1 MIISPRVL
9 MKGQLASDER
19 GTSFMT
25 VMLLILIIGALGVA
39 ALTMTGMENSMA
51 GAIRMV
57 EEGTDAAEACVGTA
71 VRAIRLTI
79 DDPQMTGPAAVL
91 LAPQGPVPV
100 GNQAVFTQEIN
111 GTLRNNVDIA
121 VKADGRTKQDPN
133 LEMNVNGYAVYGDI
147 DFLYSKRRTGSDFA
161 DQDHPTYDQYY
172 RVDCVAANAATGATS
187 RVIVTFDCLNTTG
200 EGCMK
205 RGDNG

>member
-1 MIISPRVL
+1 MIIPSAIP
-9 MKGQLASDER
+9 MKTGVASNER

-25 VMLLILIIGALGVA
+25 VMLLMLIIGALGVA

-51 GAIRMV
+51 GSLRMV
-57 EEGTDAAEACVGTA
+57 EEGTDAAEACVGSA

-91 LAPQGPVPV
+91 IAPQGPVPAA
-100 GNQAVFTQEIN
+100 NQGVFTQEIN
-111 GTLRNNVDIA
+111 GTLRNNADIA
-121 VKADGRTKQDPN
+121 VGAGNAPN
-133 LEMNVNGYAVYGDI
+133 LVMNVNGYVVNGDI

-161 DQDHPTYDQYY
+161 DPDKPTYDQYY
-172 RVDCVAANAATGATS
+172 RIDCLAANAATGATS

-200 EGCMK
+200 EGCVK
-205 RGDNG
+205 RGSNG

>member
-1 MIISPRVL
+1 MKISH
-9 MKGQLASDER
+9 MASSGVWPLNNER

-25 VMLLILIIGALGVA
+25 VMLLMLIIGALGVA

-51 GAIRMV
+51 GAVRMV
-57 EEGTDAAEACVGTA
+57 EEGTDAAEACVGSA

-79 DDPQMTGPAAVL
+79 EDPEMNDMAAVL
-91 LAPQGPVPV
+91 IAPQGPVPAL
-100 GNQAVFTQEIN
+100 NQTVFSQEIS
-111 GTLRNNVDIA
+111 GTLRNHSDIA
-121 VKADGRTKQDPN
+121 VGAGNAPN
-133 LEMNVNGYAVYGDI
+133 LVMNVNGYVVNGDI

-161 DQDHPTYDQYY
+161 DPEKPTYDQFY

-200 EGCMK
+200 EGCVK
-205 RGDNG
+205 RATNG

>member
-1 MIISPRVL
+1 MFFSDVIPH
-9 MKGQLASDER
+9 KGRLFIDER

-25 VMLLILIIGALGVA
+25 VMLVMLFIGALGVA

-51 GAIRMV
+51 GAVRMV
-57 EEGTDAAEACVGTA
+57 EEGTDAAEACVGSA

-79 DDPQMTGPAAVL
+79 EDPQMTGPAAAL
-91 LAPQGPVPV
+91 IAPQGPVPTT
-100 GNQAVFTQEIN
+100 NQAVFTQEIN
-111 GTLRNNVDIA
+111 GTLRNYADIA
-121 VKADGRTKQDPN
+121 IGAGNAPN
-133 LEMNVNGYAVYGDI
+133 LVMNVNGYVVNGDI

-161 DQDHPTYDQYY
+161 DPDKPTYDQYY

-200 EGCMK
+200 EGCVK
-205 RGDNG
+205 RANNG

>member
-1 MIISPRVL
+1 MLTFRVTPTIGRL
-9 MKGQLASDER
+9 CRDEC

-25 VMLLILIIGALGVA
+25 VMLLMLIIGALGVA

-51 GAIRMV
+51 GAVRMV

-79 DDPQMTGPAAVL
+79 EDPQMTGPAAAL
-91 LAPQGPVPV
+91 IAPQGPVPAL
-100 GNQAVFTQEIN
+100 NQGVFTQEIN
-111 GTLRNNVDIA
+111 GTLRNHSDIA
-121 VKADGRTKQDPN
+121 VGAGNAPN
-133 LEMNVNGYAVYGDI
+133 LVMNVNGYVVNGDI

-161 DQDHPTYDQYY
+161 DPDKPTFDQFY

-187 RVIVTFDCLNTTG
+187 RVIVTFDCLNNTG
-200 EGCMK
+200 EGCVK
-205 RGDNG
+205 RANNG

>member
-1 MIISPRVL
+1 MWTLCAATTESWL
-9 MKGQLASDER
+9 LGNER

-25 VMLLILIIGALGVA
+25 VMLLMLIIGALGVA

-51 GAIRMV
+51 GAVRMV
-57 EEGTDAAEACVGTA
+57 EEGTDAAEACVGSA

-79 DDPQMTGPAAVL
+79 EDPQMTGPAAAL
-91 LAPQGPVPV
+91 IAPQGPVPAL
-100 GNQAVFTQEIN
+100 NQGVFTQEIN
-111 GTLRNNVDIA
+111 GTLRNYTDIA
-121 VKADGRTKQDPN
+121 VGTGNAPN
-133 LEMNVNGYAVYGDI
+133 LVMNVNGYVVNGDI

-161 DQDHPTYDQYY
+161 DPDKPTYDQFY

-200 EGCMK
+200 EGCVK
-205 RGDNG
+205 RANNG

>member
-1 MIISPRVL
+1 MAISTAML
-9 MKGQLASDER
+9 MRNRTASNER

-25 VMLLILIIGALGVA
+25 VMLLMLIIGALGVA

-57 EEGTDAAEACVGTA
+57 EEGTDAAEACVGSA

-91 LAPQGPVPV
+91 IAPQGPVPAA
-100 GNQAVFTQEIN
+100 NQGVFTQEIN
-111 GTLRNNVDIA
+111 GTLRNNADIA
-121 VKADGRTKQDPN
+121 VGAGNAPN
-133 LEMNVNGYAVYGDI
+133 LVMNVNGYVVNGDI

-161 DQDHPTYDQYY
+161 DPDKPTYDQYY
-172 RVDCVAANAATGATS
+172 RIDCLAANAATGATS
-187 RVIVTFDCLNTTG
+187 RVIATFDCLNTTG
-200 EGCMK
+200 EGCVK
-205 RGDNG
+205 RGNNG

>member
-1 MIISPRVL
+1 MIISPKVL
-9 MKGQLASDER
+9 TKSLFASNER

-25 VMLLILIIGALGVA
+25 VMLLMLIIGALGVA

-57 EEGTDAAEACVGTA
+57 EEGTDAAEACVGSA

-79 DDPQMTGPAAVL
+79 DDPQMTGPAAAL
-91 LAPQGPVPV
+91 IAPQGPVPAA
-100 GNQAVFTQEIN
+100 NQGVFTQEIN
-111 GTLRNNVDIA
+111 GTLRNNADVA
-121 VKADGRTKQDPN
+121 VGAGNAPN
-133 LEMNVNGYAVYGDI
+133 LVMNVNGYVVNGDI

-161 DQDHPTYDQYY
+161 DPDKPTYDQYY
-172 RVDCVAANAATGATS
+172 RVDCLAANAATGATS

-200 EGCMK
+200 EGCVK
-205 RGDNG
+205 RGNNG

>member
-1 MIISPRVL
+1 MAIYRFLST
-9 MKGQLASDER
+9 KGLLSTDER

-25 VMLLILIIGALGVA
+25 VMLLMLIIGALGVA

-57 EEGTDAAEACVGTA
+57 EEGTAAAEACVGSA

-79 DDPQMTGPAAVL
+79 DDPDMTGPAAAL
-91 LAPQGPVPV
+91 IAPQGPVPAA
-100 GNQAVFTQEIN
+100 NQAVFSQEIN
-111 GTLRNNVDIA
+111 GTLRNNPDIA
-121 VKADGRTKQDPN
+121 VGAGNAPN
-133 LEMNVNGYAVYGDI
+133 LVMNVNGYTVNGDI
-147 DFLYSKRRTGSDFA
+147 DFLYSKRRVGSDFA
-161 DQDHPTYDQYY
+161 DAEKPTYDQYY

-200 EGCMK
+200 EGCVK
-205 RGDNG
+205 RSANGT

>member
-1 MIISPRVL
+1 MIISWKVPTLSQVARN
-9 MKGQLASDER
+9 EH

-51 GAIRMV
+51 GALRMV

-79 DDPQMTGPAAVL
+79 EDPDMTGPAATL
-91 LAPQGPVPV
+91 IAPQGPVPAS
-100 GNQAVFTQEIN
+100 NQAVFSQEIN
-111 GTLRNNVDIA
+111 GTLRNNSDIA
-121 VKADGRTKQDPN
+121 IGTGNAPN
-133 LEMNVNGYAVYGDI
+133 LVMNVNGYVVNGDI

-161 DQDHPTYDQYY
+161 DPDKPTYDQYY
-172 RVDCVAANAATGATS
+172 RVDCLAANAATGATS
-187 RVIVTFDCLNTTG
+187 RVIATFDCLNTTG
-200 EGCMK
+200 EGCVK
-205 RGDNG
+205 RSANGT

>member
-1 MIISPRVL
+1 MIISRKVL
-9 MKGQLASDER
+9 TTSQLANNER

-25 VMLLILIIGALGVA
+25 VMLLMLIIGALGVA

-57 EEGTDAAEACVGTA
+57 EEGTDAAEACVGSA

-79 DDPQMTGPAAVL
+79 DDPQMTGPAAAL
-91 LAPQGPVPV
+91 IAPQGPVPAA
-100 GNQAVFTQEIN
+100 NQAVFTQEIN
-111 GTLRNNVDIA
+111 GTLRNNADVA
-121 VKADGRTKQDPN
+121 VGAGNAPN
-133 LEMNVNGYAVYGDI
+133 LVMNVNGYVVNGDI

-161 DQDHPTYDQYY
+161 DPDKPTYDQYY
-172 RVDCVAANAATGATS
+172 RVDCLAANAATGAAS

-200 EGCMK
+200 EGCVK
-205 RGDNG
+205 RGSNG